1 MAHNNAQV
9 PNTPKR
15 LSSLADWS
23 AAHIRAVF
31 EALTTEASTRA
42 IVDTFS
48 PRLVASLN
56 GTPLD
61 YTGLCGLVNTMRASA
76 PNGLKVEWASAQETV
91 DDPEMRNGSLVG
103 EYCIRGIWRS
113 VADSGPEQRCEF
125 ERRKKVVVRI
135 ESQSPDAAVD
145 SRLIVKLDILASD
158 VPAEKTR
165 TVL

>member
-31 EALTTEASTRA
+31 EAPTTEASMHA

-61 YTGLCGLVNTMRASA
+61 YAGLCGLVSTMRASA
-76 PNGLKVEWASAQETV
+76 PNGLKVEWMSAQETV
-91 DDPEMRNGSLVG
+91 DDPELRNGSLLG
-103 EYCIRGIWRS
+103 EYYIRGIWRS
-113 VADSGPEQRCEF
+113 VPGSGAEQRCEF
-125 ERRKKVVVRI
+125 ERRKRVVVRLI
-135 ESQSPDAAVD
+135 ESQSLDTAVD
-145 SRLIVKLDILASD
+145 SRLIVKLDIIASD
-158 VPAEKTR
+158 VPVE
-165 TVL
+165 